1 MIILKTTSGY
11 IQRYRGNVTLQR
23 VDDQILVEA
32 YKGQIPLLDDVWDI
46 NIYDQWPIYVVRSI
60 SGEAED
66 R

>member
-23 VDDQILVEA
+23 VDGIILVEA
-32 YKGQIPLLDDVWDI
+32 NKGQIPLFDDVWDI
-46 NIYDQWPIYVVRSI
+46 NVYDKWPIHVVRSI